1 MTDLEPD
8 LSTLQIPKPREHY
21 RFDIE
26 IISDFKNQTMKK
38 LKAQRAI
45 TQRLFLIGFA
55 AIIALMCFAASPT
68 IKAGFKS
75 TGTTASIFAG
85 VFGVTKIQEK
95 DGAGEGNRS
104 TGDDADSKAKDEFL
118 GKVKKMMGD
127 AMEEY
132 SKKSKEEQKT
142 YTDKIGEL
150 EKKSAN
156 ITDPKEFELL
166 KKELEKV
173 TTEFKAAKSMFEEA
187 KIGRQRNITNPLDD
201 LIAKELSTDKL
212 AAFKSK
218 GIGGTFQMEYKSDG
232 ATMTNT
238 DIGGR
243 DAYFTWHQG
252 GDIGLLPV
260 RKPFVREL
268 LTEVTTGTEFIKYND
283 QNTIVRTAGNVA
295 LCGSISTSSKVT
307 FQVYNL
313 QIQKVRDFTNVCLD
327 MLTDYTFVSSQVDL
341 LLKQSLSLKID
352 NNLLFGDGNS
362 PNPNGIQ
369 KYASTFNPSNASP
382 EANYAGLIPSA
393 SLIDLLS
400 VAGAQIRAFG
410 QDNMY
415 NPNLIFMNPKDLQML
430 RYLKDGIQNY
440 IKTPQLYST
449 LITTPSGNT
458 YIDGMLIISNPNVA
472 ANTAWVMDSKKATI
486 YSKPGVGIEFAY
498 ENGTNFE
505 NELVTVKIYERMNLL
520 VRNVDQNA
528 FMLISDLNAG
538 INGINKTGTT
548 PIGPS

>member
-1 MTDLEPD
+1 
-8 LSTLQIPKPREHY
+8 
-21 RFDIE
+21 
-26 IISDFKNQTMKK
+26 MKK
-38 LKAQRAI
+38 LKAQRDT

-55 AIIALMCFAASPT
+55 AIIAFMCFAASPT

-75 TGTTASIFAG
+75 TGVTTALFMPGLGFA
-85 VFGVTKIQEK
+85 KLEK
-95 DGAGEGNRS
+95 ADGTGS

-132 SKKSKEEQKT
+132 SKKSKEEQKS
-142 YTDKIGEL
+142 YNDKVGEL
-150 EKKSAN
+150 EKKAAN
-156 ITDPKEFELL
+156 LADPKELELL
-166 KKELEKV
+166 KKEFEKL
-173 TTEFKAAKSMFEEA
+173 TTEFKSAKSSFEEA
-187 KIGRQRNITNPLDD
+187 KVGRDRRITNPLDE
-201 LIAKELSTDKL
+201 LIAKELATDKM
-212 AAFKSK
+212 AAFRSK
-218 GIGGTFQMEYKSDG
+218 GIGGTIQMEYKSNDG

-295 LCGSISTSSKVT
+295 LCGSISTSTKVT

-327 MLTDYTFVSSQVDL
+327 MLNDYTFVSSQVDL

-352 NNLLFGDGNS
+352 NNLLFGSGNA
-362 PNPNGIQ
+362 PDPNGIQ
-369 KYASTFNPSNASP
+369 KYASTFNPANASP
-382 EANYAGLIPSA
+382 EANYAGLIPRA

-400 VAGAQIRAFG
+400 IAGAQIRAFG

-430 RYLKDGIQNY
+430 RYLKDDIANY

-449 LITTPSGNT
+449 LITTPNGNT
-458 YIDGMLIISNPNVA
+458 YIDGMLIITNPNVA

-505 NELVTVKIYERMNLL
+505 NELVTVKIYERMNML

-528 FMLISDLNAG
+528 FMIISDLNAG